1 MRRGYQKIDFLFAK
15 SALFHEYISACVCLF
30 ALPKVNFL
38 LGGGGR
44 GADLWGL
51 LRASKWIVS
60 KWNPLL
66 LYACLIQRKG
76 FAVKAYIQL
85 VQSQERANKTKHEIT
100 IIPARKASSI
110 HRAPYILYMFIGRTH
125 SSPKCVFWAN
135 ACWIRH
141 TGATGEIDW
150 IEYILDDVL
159 RISNHINAF
168 PVHRTQLQ
176 IAHRGEGC
184 IFTDA

>member
-30 ALPKVNFL
+30 VLPKVNFL
-38 LGGGGR
+38 FGGGR

-100 IIPARKASSI
+100 IIPARYICSSDARI
-110 HRAPYILYMFIGRTH
+110 HPQSVYFEQMRVESGTQGPQAKL
-125 SSPKCVFWAN
+125 
-135 ACWIRH
+135 
-141 TGATGEIDW
+141 
-150 IEYILDDVL
+150 IESNIFLTTFCEY
-159 RISNHINAF
+159 RII
-168 PVHRTQLQ
+168 
-176 IAHRGEGC
+176 
-184 IFTDA
+184 